1 MSDFW
6 KNSGFSDY
14 NFDGR
19 VDYFDVMI
27 AEDAANSIGPVTF
40 SRKKAKNKE
49 LENEPLDAKPVEMFF
64 FSILFFLICT
74 GMFFAL
80 GLIFWI
86 FFYVGIGVEDAAGI
100 VMISS
105 AISGSII
112 SLIVTICW
120 TKRNKKLLLEKKKK
134 GHK

>member
-6 KNSGFSDY
+6 KNSGFSDFNY
-14 NFDGR
+14 DGR

-27 AEDAANSIGPVTF
+27 AEDEARSIGTVTF
-40 SRKKAKNKE
+40 FNKKAKHKE

-86 FFYVGIGVEDAAGI
+86 IFFVGIGVEDAAGA
-100 VMISS
+100 VMIAS

-112 SLIVTICW
+112 SLIVTIYW
-120 TKRNKKLLLEKKKK
+120 ARNNKKLLLEKKKK
-134 GHK
+134 DHK